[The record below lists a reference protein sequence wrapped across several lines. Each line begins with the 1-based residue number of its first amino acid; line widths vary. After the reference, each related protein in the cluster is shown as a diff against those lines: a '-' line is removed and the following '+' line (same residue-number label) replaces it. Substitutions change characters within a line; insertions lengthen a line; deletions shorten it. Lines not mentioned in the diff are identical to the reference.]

1 MMPITSGLSITSN
14 LPLQFSVNITR
25 LLLFLKLKITPNR
38 KLKLAITIVRIV
50 VGVLF
55 IFSGLVKANDPLGLS
70 YKMKEFFEI
79 WNSGLEYGSFFLKD
93 ILINLFQ
100 FLHDHSLSLS
110 VFMIAFEILAGV
122 ALLLGWRMK
131 VFSWLLLLL
140 ILFFTFLTGYAFYS
154 GKFTNCGCF
163 GDCIPITPKTSFLKD
178 IALTLLILFLFKYR
192 KNIRPYFSSNTN
204 FGIITAVTV
213 FSFGLQW
220 YVLNYLP
227 LIDCLPFKKGN
238 NIPEK
243 MKPPPGSVQDSFA
256 IRFVYE
262 KAGKQFEFSPVDL
275 PSDLNTY
282 TFKDRIDK
290 LIRKGN
296 ADLPIKGFSLKTR
309 SGNDSTDAVLAEPYC
324 LLLFCENFSTPI
336 KDWDRDFEELTRG
349 AVQKN
354 IPAYIVTASLNE
366 AAIALQKTPFSN
378 LQVFECDFT
387 AIRTAARTNPCLYLL
402 KQGTVIN
409 KWSYKKISQ
418 AKNYLP

>member
-1 MMPITSGLSITSN
+1 M
-14 LPLQFSVNITR
+14 
-25 LLLFLKLKITPNR
+25 
-38 KLKLAITIVRIV
+38 KLAITIVRVIV
-50 VGVLF
+50 GILF
-55 IFSGLVKANDPLGLS
+55 IFSGLVKAIDPLGLS

-79 WNSGLEYGSFFLKD
+79 WNGGLETGSFFLKD

-122 ALLLGWRMK
+122 ALLLGWRIR

-178 IALTLLILFLFKYR
+178 IVLTALIIFLFRYR
-192 KNIRPYFSSNTN
+192 NNIRPYLTGKTN
-204 FGIITAVTV
+204 FGIMTAATI

-243 MKPPPGSVQDSFA
+243 MKPPPGAVQDSFA

-262 KAGKQFEFSPVDL
+262 KGGKEFEFSPTEL
-275 PSDLNTY
+275 PADLNTY
-282 TFKDRIDK
+282 TFKDRVDK
-290 LIRKGN
+290 LIKKGN
-296 ADLPIKGFSLKTR
+296 ADPPIKGFSLKTS
-309 SGNDSTDAVLAEPYC
+309 SGDDSTDAVLSKPHS
-324 LLLFCENFSTPI
+324 LLLFCENFATPV
-336 KDWDRDFEELTRG
+336 KDWEKDFEKLMNV
-349 AVQKN
+349 ALQKN
-354 IPAYIVTASLNE
+354 IPVYIVTASLNE
-366 AAIALQKTPFSN
+366 AAIALKKTPFSN

-402 KQGTVIN
+402 KQGTVVN
-409 KWSYKKISQ
+409 KWSYKKLSQ